1 MINYRKLISIKAS
14 ETGQIENPQ
23 WINVLNTGSWQT
35 NYQGSFEV
43 KLQDL
48 DEMVTNFSQGVR
60 KGVPIDTDHDNGAS
74 NGWITQLQVRNASEL
89 WALVEWTPLGE
100 EKLSSK
106 IYKFLSPE
114 FAPVYNDPETNTFR
128 ANNVLIAAALT
139 NFPLMKGL
147 QAVVANEKGLYFNEN
162 PEEGKMVKAAVLT
175 TKKKSK
181 LDDSDFAYI
190 DSKGVRKLPIQ
201 DKAHVRNALA
211 RFEQTDFENEAAKT
225 KAKKKI
231 ESKAKELGIDTKES
245 KKEADDGYKEAPV
258 KDIKGEKSKK
268 DEKKGDDE
276 MGTPKE
282 MKKDMKKKMS
292 ETVEDDS
299 MEAEI
304 DEIHDAFC
312 DMEFNPFK
320 GAYYQIVG
328 TFEDEATGTG
338 HLIVKADPDFDGNF
352 KFYRVDFTEDEE
364 AESYDFEEPVQ
375 VEQTFETI
383 KEEMEEGEIKAN
395 YKVRTVKADENLHQ
409 FEKDALE
416 AEKLAKKPAEE
427 AEVAEK
433 PVEKVDIASK
443 PIENAPV
450 APEVKDE
457 PIATKETK
465 TANDININ
473 PEIMKLKGFP
483 SKVKAT
489 DGTALDVVDGEIVE
503 DKPIEKSDKIIAV
516 EGSTETITAAELA
529 EFRQAKEL
537 LRAKEAEIEKRN
549 ATEKIESLCF
559 NEKNLRLPTQSKD
572 AVVSFYL
579 ALNEQKRDEF
589 VGILEKLPAVKMFNE
604 IGDGGTEVSGE
615 VAYEQMSVKAKEIQD
630 ANKGMNYGQALS
642 LARKANPE
650 LAKLANEHKI
660 KVNKG

>member
-1 MINYRKLISIKAS
+1 MINYRKLVSIKAA
-14 ETGQIENPQ
+14 EAGQVENPQ
-23 WINVLNTGSWQT
+23 WINILNTGAWQT

-43 KLQDL
+43 KLEHL
-48 DEMVTNFSQGVR
+48 DEMVVNFSQGVR

-89 WALVEWTPLGE
+89 WALVEWTSLGE

-114 FAPVYNDPETNTFR
+114 FAPVYNDPETNSFR

-175 TKKKSK
+175 TKKEKK

-211 RFEQTDFENEAAKT
+211 RFEQTDFEDEAAKT

-231 ESKAKELGIDTKES
+231 ESKAKELGVDTKES
-245 KKEADDGYKEAPV
+245 KKEGDDGYKEAPV
-258 KDIKGEKSKK
+258 KDIKGDKDMMMKK
-268 DEKKGDDE
+268 ED
-276 MGTPKE
+276 MP
-282 MKKDMKKKMS
+282 KKDMKKKMS

-299 MEAEI
+299 MESEI

-328 TFEDEATGTG
+328 TFEDEATGAG
-338 HLIVKADPDFDGNF
+338 HLIVKADPDFDGNC
-352 KFYRVDFTEDEE
+352 KYYRVDFTEDEE
-364 AESYDFEEPVQ
+364 AETYNFEEPVQ

-383 KEEMEEGEIKAN
+383 KEEMAEGEIKAN
-395 YKVRTVKADENLHQ
+395 YKVRTVKADENLHE
-409 FEKDALE
+409 FEKQALE
-416 AEKLAKKPAEE
+416 AEKVAEKPAEVVKVE
-427 AEVAEK
+427 EK
-433 PVEKVDIASK
+433 PVEKVEIVAE
-443 PIENAPV
+443 PIESAPV
-450 APEVKDE
+450 APEVKAE
-457 PIATKETK
+457 PVIKKDTKK
-465 TANDININ
+465 ANEININ

-503 DKPIEKSDKIIAV
+503 EAKVEPIVEQPTIIAV

-529 EFRQAKEL
+529 EFRQAKESL
-537 LRAKEAEIEKRN
+537 CAKEAEIEKRN

-579 ALNEQKRDEF
+579 ELNEQKRDEF

-615 VAYEQMSVKAKEIQD
+615 AAYDQMSVKANEILA
-630 ANKGMNYGQALS
+630 ANKGMNYGQALQA
-642 LARKANPE
+642 ARKANPD